1 MVPYVYMLKIDNCSF
16 KCHMSLWFSFFSSN
30 CYAILF
36 RHICFSFIVCYLQKH
51 TFTPKKKAQHCIMG
65 DSSQNMNIQTDWT
78 PQVGMEFNTL
88 EDAWKNWEN
97 YGKQMGF
104 GVRKKFINKSKRD
117 GKVTTRGFVCFKEG
131 VRRVDKRDHLNCRH
145 RYETRS
151 NCYVRMFVSLVRE
164 TGKYKV
170 YDFVAEH
177 NHILHL
183 SETTYMMKSYRK
195 IPEVQ
200 AFSINL
206 ACASRIIPPKATHAL
221 MSREAGKKSNLG
233 CIELDQNNLR
243 TKRQKKL
250 MYGEAGWL
258 LKYFQEQL
266 TKDPSFQYAIQLD
279 SEEQITN
286 IFWVDSRMIID
297 YVYFGDVVTFDT
309 TYGTN
314 KELRPLVVF
323 TGFNHHRGV
332 VIFGAALLYDETAES
347 YKWLFES
354 FLAAHGGKK
363 PQSIFTN
370 QDATMEKVLI
380 EVMPDSW
387 HGLCTWHIM
396 QNGIKHL
403 GNLMKDGSCF
413 LRDFKTCMFDYED
426 DTEFENAWVKMI
438 QTYNIENL
446 CWLDGI
452 YKLKTKWAK
461 CHVKNAFTLGMG
473 STQLNESLNGD
484 LKLYLKSDFDV
495 VRFFQHFDRVVEQKR
510 HKELKAEFNA
520 RQKLPTLS
528 LKNSPMLKQA
538 AQTYTPVI
546 FKIFQDEY
554 DYASA
559 AVIKYRNE
567 GQPMHEYIVVLL
579 NEDGEYKVLCDRN
592 NKIISCSCKK
602 FETFGILCCHAL
614 KVFDLLDI
622 KMIPDMYILKR
633 WTREARSG
641 YMLDSEMRNVEED
654 INLNITQRYRRLCTK
669 LMRLAAEAAD
679 TKETYAF
686 VVRAIEEMEKKVKDI
701 ATKSLSATPDDQAHM
716 SLPGSNEIT
725 NHAQSIEFLLV
736 SLHGFTLLRN

>member
-1 MVPYVYMLKIDNCSF
+1 
-16 KCHMSLWFSFFSSN
+16 
-30 CYAILF
+30 
-36 RHICFSFIVCYLQKH
+36 
-51 TFTPKKKAQHCIMG
+51 MG

-88 EDAWKNWEN
+88 EDAWKNWKN

-151 NCYVRMFVSLVRE
+151 NCHVRMFVSLVRE

-183 SETTYMMKSYRK
+183 SETTYMMKSLRK

-426 DTEFENAWVKMI
+426 DTKFENAWVKMI

-484 LKLYLKSDFDV
+484 LKPYLKSDFDV

-538 AQTYTPVI
+538 AQT
-546 FKIFQDEY
+546 
-554 DYASA
+554 
-559 AVIKYRNE
+559 
-567 GQPMHEYIVVLL
+567 
-579 NEDGEYKVLCDRN
+579 
-592 NKIISCSCKK
+592 
-602 FETFGILCCHAL
+602 
-614 KVFDLLDI
+614 
-622 KMIPDMYILKR
+622 

-641 YMLDSEMRNVEED
+641 YMSDSEMRNVEED

-701 ATKSLSATPDDQAHM
+701 ATKSLSATLDDQAHM
-716 SLPGSNEIT
+716 SLAGSNEIT
-725 NHAQSIEFLLV
+725 NHAQSIEFLLDIESRGCVVV
-736 SLHGFTLLRN
+736 SKQTFLSSMYRDSKPDIEFCE